1 MEMKIF
7 FLGGISIHCVSEM
20 WTLLKVKWS
29 TINNYANE
37 QVKQTELPPGKP
49 GHMVL
54 LPQRTFPMVKIRG
67 P

>member
-1 MEMKIF
+1 
-7 FLGGISIHCVSEM
+7 M

>member
-1 MEMKIF
+1 
-7 FLGGISIHCVSEM
+7 M

-37 QVKQTELPPGKP
+37 HVKQTELPPGKL